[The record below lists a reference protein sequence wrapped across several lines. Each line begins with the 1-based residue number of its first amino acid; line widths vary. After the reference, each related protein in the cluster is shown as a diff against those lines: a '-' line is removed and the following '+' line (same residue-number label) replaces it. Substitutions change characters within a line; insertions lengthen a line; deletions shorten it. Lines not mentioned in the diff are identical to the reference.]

1 MKIIGI
7 VYSPYYLHIETV
19 REHVEGFSSLR
30 GVDVRYISIDNLRP
44 GDLEK
49 FDAVLIHY
57 AIRFAFPET
66 LPGNFLKIL
75 ARYKGGKFIFI
86 QDEYDN
92 TENVRKIFSQIMPD
106 IVFTCVPQENIEKI
120 YPAIRFPKTKFVSVL
135 TGFAPDL
142 FSIEQKSSEFR
153 EIDIGYRGR
162 VIGSRYGK
170 LGYEKWSIGERVV
183 SHSSQYPHLTLDISS
198 LEDDRIYGG
207 DWYSFLG
214 RCKAVLGTESG
225 SNIFDFDGKLRHIS
239 DRKPNLP
246 YEIFERLYLEN
257 KELDGLM
264 NQISPRAFEAAAT
277 RTLMILYPGE
287 YSGVLVP
294 WQHYLPLERDF
305 SNFKTIVEILSDNR
319 QVDEITERTFNDVIA
334 SKKYNKASYF
344 SQIEAH
350 VTKVLD
356 QANFIPSLLNDLPSY
371 PSGVVG
377 KLIAAQAIEN
387 LHFPGRSIVRSLWR
401 LIPTRLRLRI
411 LRLLNFMLSRSRKN

>member
-1 MKIIGI
+1 
-7 VYSPYYLHIETV
+7 
-19 REHVEGFSSLR
+19 
-30 GVDVRYISIDNLRP
+30 
-44 GDLEK
+44 
-49 FDAVLIHY
+49 
-57 AIRFAFPET
+57 
-66 LPGNFLKIL
+66 
-75 ARYKGGKFIFI
+75 
-86 QDEYDN
+86 
-92 TENVRKIFSQIMPD
+92 
-106 IVFTCVPQENIEKI
+106 
-120 YPAIRFPKTKFVSVL
+120 
-135 TGFAPDL
+135 
-142 FSIEQKSSEFR
+142 
-153 EIDIGYRGR
+153 
-162 VIGSRYGK
+162 
-170 LGYEKWSIGERVV
+170 
-183 SHSSQYPHLTLDISS
+183 
-198 LEDDRIYGG
+198 
-207 DWYSFLG
+207 
-214 RCKAVLGTESG
+214 
-225 SNIFDFDGKLRHIS
+225 
-239 DRKPNLP
+239 
-246 YEIFERLYLEN
+246 
-257 KELDGLM
+257 LM

-411 LRLLNFMLSRSRKN
+411 LRLLNFMLSRIRNN